1 MHEFAKDLN
10 AAQLEVV
17 KSVDGPILVIA
28 GAGSGKTRVI
38 EYRVLYLVRNN
49 IRPQSILLLTFTR
62 RASKEML
69 SRAARHDSRC
79 NHVEGG
85 TFHSFAYQ
93 ILKKHSKLIGFDDFS
108 ILDEDDA
115 QEAVGVCLKTRG
127 FFSDDKRA
135 PKKDTIR
142 KVISMSI
149 NKSLSV
155 RETLEKEYP
164 DFADYSAE
172 VEEIKNEYLRYKIEK
187 GYFDYDD
194 LLIYLRLLLQK
205 NESIRKELSEKYRY
219 IMVDEYQDTNKL
231 QADITFLLAGEH
243 KNVMVVGDD
252 AQSIY
257 GFRGASHQ
265 NILDFPKQFAN
276 CRVIKLEENYR
287 SHQSILDVANAILKN
302 MKKKFSKSLVSAV
315 KDIGEKPELLFFR
328 NTYDEAE
335 WISRQILEFRDQGI
349 DLGRQ
354 AVLFRSA
361 YISIPLQMELN
372 KRNIPFQVFGGL
384 KFNETS
390 HVKDLLA
397 HLKVAN
403 NPKDELSW
411 NRLLMLIDGVG
422 EKTSGRI
429 ITRLKEEAG
438 MDGMMENVLSGKLDK
453 PAKYSRGLARLGG
466 LFSVIACGET
476 DIYKQFDEILGYYR
490 PLMKLK
496 FDDWQQRLNDLE
508 ALKQICRRY
517 DSIKD
522 FLADFAL
529 DPPEKSQTQESRP
542 ANESEKPLTLSTIHS
557 AKGLEW
563 TCVFLIGLTD
573 GVLPVSFSLNDEDGI
588 EEEQRLF
595 YVAVTRARK
604 HLTLSLHHESTG
616 FGTSQFNKVSRFLE
630 CPELLSKLEQNVSLD
645 PEDDYD
651 I

>member
-1 MHEFAKDLN
+1 MHEFSKDLN
-10 AAQLEVV
+10 PAQLEVV
-17 KSVDGPILVIA
+17 KAVDGPMLVIA

-49 IRPQSILLLTFTR
+49 VSPQSILLLTFTR
-62 RASKEML
+62 RAAKEML
-69 SRAARHDSRC
+69 SRASRHDSRC

-115 QEAVGVCLKTRG
+115 QEAVAVCIKNRG

-149 NKSLSV
+149 NKALSI

-164 DFADYSAE
+164 DFADYSFEIEE
-172 VEEIKNEYLRYKIEK
+172 VKNEYLRYKMEK

-194 LLIYLRLLLQK
+194 LLIYLRLLLQN
-205 NESIRKELSEKYRY
+205 NESIRKELADKYRY
-219 IMVDEYQDTNKL
+219 VMVDEYQDTNIM
-231 QADITFLLAGEH
+231 QADITFLLAADH
-243 KNVMVVGDD
+243 KNIMVVGDD

-265 NILDFPKQFAN
+265 NILDFPKRFPG
-276 CRVIKLEENYR
+276 CKLIKLEENYR
-287 SHQSILDVANAILKN
+287 SHQTILDLANAILKN

-315 KDIGEKPELLFFR
+315 KTIGDKPELLFFR
-328 NTYDEAE
+328 NAYEEAE

-349 DLGRQ
+349 DLSHQ

-361 YISIPLQMELN
+361 YVSIPLQMELN
-372 KRNIPFQVFGGL
+372 KRNIPFAVFGGM

-390 HVKDLLA
+390 HVKDMLA

-411 NRLLMLIDGVG
+411 NRLLMLIDGIG

-429 ITRLKEEAG
+429 ITRLKEEPG
-438 MDGMMENVLSGKLDK
+438 MERMLDNVLSGKHDK
-453 PAKYSRGLARLGG
+453 PAKYSRGLASLGG
-466 LFSVIACGET
+466 LFSRIALGET
-476 DIYKQFDEILGYYR
+476 DIYKQFDDILGYYR

-517 DSIKD
+517 ESIKD

-529 DPPEKSQTQESRP
+529 DPPEKNQAQERP
-542 ANESEKPLTLSTIHS
+542 SLKESDKPLTLSTIHS

-563 TCVFLIGLTD
+563 TCVFLIGMVD
-573 GVLPVSFSLNDEDGI
+573 GVLPVSFSLNDADGI

-604 HLTLSLHHESTG
+604 HLTLSLHHESAG
-616 FGTSQFNKVSRFLE
+616 FGQSQFNKVSRFLD

>member
-10 AAQLEVV
+10 TAQLEVV
-17 KSVDGPILVIA
+17 KAIDGPILVIA

-49 IRPQSILLLTFTR
+49 VRPQSILLLTFTR
-62 RASKEML
+62 RAAKEML

-79 NHVEGG
+79 NHVDGG

-93 ILKKHSKLIGFDDFS
+93 MLKKHSKLIGFDDFS

-115 QEAVGVCLKTRG
+115 QEAVGACLKKRG
-127 FFSDDKRA
+127 FFSEDKRA
-135 PKKDTIR
+135 PRKDTIR

-149 NKSLSV
+149 NKSLSIS
-155 RETLEKEYP
+155 ETLEKEYP

-205 NESIRKELSEKYRY
+205 NGSIRKELADKYRY

-265 NILDFPKQFAN
+265 NILDFPKHFSG

-287 SHQSILDVANAILKN
+287 SHQTILDVANAILKN

-315 KDIGEKPELLFFR
+315 KDAGKKPELLFFR
-328 NTYDEAE
+328 NAYEETE
-335 WISRQILEFRDQGI
+335 WISRQIQEFRDQGI

-397 HLKVAN
+397 HLKAAN
-403 NPKDELSW
+403 NPKDELAW
-411 NRLLMLIDGVG
+411 NRLLMLIDGIG
-422 EKTSGRI
+422 EKTASRI
-429 ITRLKEEAG
+429 ITRLKEEPG
-438 MDGMMENVLSGKLDK
+438 MDGMMNNVLSGKLDK

-466 LFSVIACGET
+466 LFSAIAGGEA

-490 PLMKLK
+490 PIMKEK

-529 DPPEKSQTQESRP
+529 DPPEKNQAQESRL
-542 ANESEKPLTLSTIHS
+542 ANASEKPLTLSTIHS

-563 TCVFLIGLTD
+563 TCVFLIGMVD

-604 HLTLSLHHESTG
+604 HLILSLHHESAG